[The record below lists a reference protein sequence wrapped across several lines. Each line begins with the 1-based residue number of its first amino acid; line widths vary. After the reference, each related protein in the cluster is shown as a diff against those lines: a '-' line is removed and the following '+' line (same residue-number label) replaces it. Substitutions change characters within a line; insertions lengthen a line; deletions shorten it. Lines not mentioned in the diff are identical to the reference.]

1 MVDVGAMKQREKQRQ
16 DEETEWAKRS
26 SVRVTEKQESEE
38 VWDA

>member
-1 MVDVGAMKQREKQRQ
+1 MVDVGAMKQRGKQRQ
-16 DEETEWAKRS
+16 DEETEWAKCY